1 MAGLLRVL
9 VIDDKPDFRAWVSRA
24 LKEYSLR
31 VDHQET
37 SIAFEVLPADDTRDY
52 GKLLQKDP
60 NADIVILGEGVCKR
74 EFCESL
80 SQAACRCSDL
90 AVLAVVSERQQA
102 ACLFS
107 SAIFYTDYWRSP
119 VSENELRFGLTKAAE
134 KLVRQRTL
142 ENSPSR
148 GQESPTSRTLTLL
161 ATAAHELKAPAA
173 AIEGYLHI
181 VLNKS
186 AGDNPAFYEQMLQRC
201 LVRSQG
207 MRHLINDLLD
217 LQAIRSGKKKRNLTP
232 IDLMESAKAA
242 IETVLPRAQKKSITL
257 TLHGLENL
265 NLLADRVELD
275 IIFNNLLSNAIK
287 YNIENGKIDLTLEKR
302 SDSTVIRIKDTGIG
316 IAQQDQKKLF
326 REFTR
331 IKNEQTRDIPGT
343 GLGLCIIKNI
353 VELYQGTIDVRSTV
367 NQGTIFTIR
376 LPHVLTGITKEF
388 NDGSDSDLQ
397 PH

>member
-24 LKEYSLR
+24 LENYSLR

-37 SIAFEVLPADDTRDY
+37 LITFEVLPADDGLDY
-52 GKLLQKDP
+52 CKLLQKDP
-60 NADIVILGEGVCKR
+60 KVDIAILGQDVCKQS
-74 EFCESL
+74 FCETL

-90 AVLAVVSERQQA
+90 AVLAVTSERQQA

-107 SAIFYTDYWRSP
+107 ANIFYTDYWLSP
-119 VSENELRFGLTKAAE
+119 VSENELRFSLTKAAE
-134 KLVRQRTL
+134 KLIRQRTL
-142 ENSPSR
+142 DNSSSK
-148 GQESPTSRTLTLL
+148 GQESPTSRTMTLL

-173 AIEGYLHI
+173 AIEGYLQI

-186 AGDNPAFYEQMLQRC
+186 AGDNPAFYDQMLQRC
-201 LVRSQG
+201 LVRSQA

-217 LQAIRSGKKKRNLTP
+217 LQAIRSGKKKRNLLP
-232 IDLMESAKAA
+232 VDLMDSARAA
-242 IETVLPRAQKKSITL
+242 IETAIPKAQKKTITL
-257 TLHGLENL
+257 TLHGPENL
-265 NLLADRVELD
+265 NLLADRCEMD

-302 SDSTVIRIKDTGIG
+302 PDSTVIRIKDTGIG

-331 IKNEQTRDIPGT
+331 IKNEKTRDVSGT

-376 LPHVLTGITKEF
+376 IPHV
-388 NDGSDSDLQ
+388 
-397 PH
+397 

>member
-9 VIDDKPDFRAWVSRA
+9 VIDDKPDFRARVTRA
-24 LKEYSLR
+24 LNDYSLR

-37 SIAFEVLPADDTRDY
+37 LITFEVLPADVEVDY
-52 GKLLQKDP
+52 CNLLQKDP
-60 NADIVILGEGVCKR
+60 KVDIMILGEGVCKR
-74 EFCESL
+74 KFCESL

-90 AVLAVVSERQQA
+90 AVLAVTSERQQA

-107 SAIFYTDYWRSP
+107 SPIFYTDYLLSP

-134 KLVRQRTL
+134 KLVRQRSL
-142 ENSPSR
+142 ENSPSKNH
-148 GQESPTSRTLTLL
+148 ESPTSRTLTLL

-173 AIEGYLHI
+173 AIEGYLQI

-201 LVRSQG
+201 LVRSQA

-217 LQAIRSGKKKRNLTP
+217 LQAIRSGKKKRNLLS
-232 IDLMESAKAA
+232 IDLMDAARAA
-242 IETVLPRAQKKSITL
+242 IETAIPRAQKKNIAL
-257 TLHGLENL
+257 TLHGPENL
-265 NLLADRVELD
+265 NLLADRCEID

-287 YNIENGKIDLTLEKR
+287 YNIENGKINVTLENR
-302 SDSTVIRIKDTGIG
+302 SDSTVIRVKDTGIG

-331 IKNEQTRDIPGT
+331 IKNEKTRDISGT

-353 VELYQGTIDVRSTV
+353 VEIYQGTIDVRSTL

-376 LPHVLTGITKEF
+376 LPHV
-388 NDGSDSDLQ
+388 
-397 PH
+397 